1 MSNDQIS
8 SRVSKN
14 SNKHYYMFTPERLE
28 GLEEVPDEKL
38 MLLKF
43 KFDDVAADISV
54 DTVVTLPAK
63 PMHFSVRE
71 NVTSDGINRNA
82 FCLMIP
88 MITLCFSLT
97 STAYKTW

>member
-43 KFDDVAADISV
+43 KFDVEAADISV

-63 PMHFSVRE
+63 PMHFSVNK
-71 NVTSDGINRNA
+71 NVLLFRYLNGIILHASKLNQSD
-82 FCLMIP
+82 
-88 MITLCFSLT
+88 
-97 STAYKTW
+97 

>member
-43 KFDDVAADISV
+43 KFDDEAADISV

-63 PMHFSVRE
+63 PMHFSVRKD
-71 NVTSDGINRNA
+71 VLLDGIIRQALIIDSNHYLVSS
-82 FCLMIP
+82 FDIHCI
-88 MITLCFSLT
+88 
-97 STAYKTW
+97 

>member
-43 KFDDVAADISV
+43 KFDDEAADISV

-63 PMHFSVRE
+63 PMHFSVMEKFLLEGVIRH
-71 NVTSDGINRNA
+71 T
-82 FCLMIP
+82 L
-88 MITLCFSLT
+88 ITDSNNYLVSSFDIHCI
-97 STAYKTW
+97 

>member
-43 KFDDVAADISV
+43 KFDDEAADISV

-71 NVTSDGINRNA
+71 DFLLDGIIRQALIIDSNNYLVSS
-82 FCLMIP
+82 FDIHCI
-88 MITLCFSLT
+88 
-97 STAYKTW
+97 

>member
-43 KFDDVAADISV
+43 KFDDEAADISV

-63 PMHFSVRE
+63 PMHFSVKQ
-71 NVTSDGINRNA
+71 NVLLHSVIRHV
-82 FCLMIP
+82 LMIYSNSNYLESSFD
-88 MITLCFSLT
+88 IHCI
-97 STAYKTW
+97 